1 MEALVSVR
9 QRAINVPKYHK
20 SAVNEC
26 TQVPQINVPKY
37 HKSAGNECTQV
48 LDECTERA
56 TVPYE
61 GGVTEGTEVRA
72 STRLRYLDLAQN
84 AMGDAG
90 TRS

>member
-9 QRAINVPKYHK
+9 QRAM
-20 SAVNEC
+20 
-26 TQVPQINVPKY
+26 NVPKY